1 MRLEFDVIGSRA
13 VRDNNAPLL
22 LDDAGLTVRFNGLN
36 TGGAVLGI
44 YDGTGIK
51 REYTLDSNEVTIPR
65 GKLKVGVLRMDLTCT
80 DTEGNVSSIIICPP
94 IVLHSVKE
102 QIKQPLVAYT
112 EIDEVLKENAELKA
126 AYDKLTSEVEQL
138 KAMLDSYQAQTT
150 TALNSI
156 RGAYKLNLFGGSNN
170 E

>member
-1 MRLEFDVIGSRA
+1 MRLEFNVIGSRA

-22 LDDAGLTVRFNGLN
+22 LDDAGLTVCFNSLN
-36 TGGAVLGI
+36 VSGGVLRVS
-44 YDGTGIK
+44 DGTGIK
-51 REYTLDSNEVTIPR
+51 REYTLDGNEVVIPR
-65 GKLKVGVLRMDLTCT
+65 GKLKAGVLRMDLACT
-80 DTEGNVSSIIICPP
+80 DEEGNASGIILCPP
-94 IVLHSVKE
+94 IALHSIKE

-112 EIDEVLKENAELKA
+112 EIDEVLKENAALKA
-126 AYDKLTSEVEQL
+126 AYDKLTEHVEQL

-156 RGAYKLNLFGGSNN
+156 RGAYKLNLFGGSKD